1 MILPRRLTGQRSL
14 QVGDSYGPLKLLR
27 ISHLE
32 DDTVTTIEVRGF
44 LGHSS
49 QTRMDQL

>member
-1 MILPRRLTGQRSL
+1 MILPRRLTGQRSF
-14 QVGDSYGPLKLLR
+14 QVGDSFGPLKLLR

-32 DDTVTTIEVRGF
+32 DDTMTTTEVRGF

-49 QTRMDQL
+49 QTGMDQL